1 MTTIV
6 YHYKCKNYNIT
17 ITCIFIWRNPAKIN
31 ATVARNI
38 PAHIRLSGFGL
49 RSNGYITVSNSGIR
63 IMMKRGLNACIWSGF
78 MVPKKPVS
86 RSKSLWS
93 LLLIDKLS
101 LKNYQV

>member
-1 MTTIV
+1 MTTIIV
-6 YHYKCKNYNIT
+6 YHYKSKNYNIT

-93 LLLIDKLS
+93 LLLS